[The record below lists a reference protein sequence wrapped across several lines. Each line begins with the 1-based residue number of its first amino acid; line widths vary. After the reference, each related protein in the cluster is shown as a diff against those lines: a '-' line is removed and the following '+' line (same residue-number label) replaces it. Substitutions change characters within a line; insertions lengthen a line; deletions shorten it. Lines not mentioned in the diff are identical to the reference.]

1 MCESMMA
8 DWSSVL
14 DVVDSLPRATGDM
27 GALCSDG
34 ESESF
39 RFG

>member
-14 DVVDSLPRATGDM
+14 DVVASFPWTAADIEV
-27 GALCSDG
+27 LCSDG
-34 ESESF
+34 ESESL